1 MAESGRNPPIQEATQ
16 KTAWVLSGG
25 GSLGA
30 VQVGMLAELIA
41 EGVRPD
47 FIVGVSAGALNGAFL
62 AHNPCADTV
71 TRMATLWSEI
81 TTREALGLSWR
92 SMLGMLGLRDHV
104 ASAQG
109 LRNMLLREL
118 PYRSFSESSIPLHL
132 VCTDLITREE
142 VVISAGEV
150 IEAVIAST
158 AIPGVFPSV
167 LYHGRHLVDGAVSA
181 STPISV
187 AVRLGATRV
196 IVLPC
201 GFACATNTIPKR
213 PWGRAMHAITLMGAR
228 QLLRDFEHYSQSI
241 IVSIAPFTAHS
252 INPRTTT
259 LMAQSSLPV
268 RVSRL
273 VNGSIRTG
281 SRATTSRLSSRFT
294 RIVSRK
300 IIGESVRRSTR
311 SRQESQLKMKS
322 AVGPKYCGN
331 YCRATRCAKPC
342 REEWDSVCRV
352 LEGDKTSPLLTAE
365 RNNF

>member
-1 MAESGRNPPIQEATQ
+1 MAQSGRNPAIQEAMTS

-41 EGVRPD
+41 EGLRPD

-81 TTREALGLSWR
+81 TTREVLGLSWR
-92 SMLGMLGLRDHV
+92 SMLGMLGLSDHV

-109 LRNMLLREL
+109 LRNLLLREL
-118 PYRSFSESSIPLHL
+118 PYRLFSESSIPLHL
-132 VCTDLITREE
+132 VCTDLITGEE
-142 VVISAGEV
+142 VVISEGEV

-167 LYHGRHLVDGAVSA
+167 LHRGRQLVDGAVSA

-201 GFACATNTIPKR
+201 GFACATKIIPKR
-213 PWGRAMHAITLMGAR
+213 PWGRAMHAITLMGIGLAAACTRSAYCSEPVSCAQFEAR
-228 QLLRDFEHYSQSI
+228 VAHVLRLTEGLKEVLPDLPK
-241 IVSIAPFTAHS
+241 IVEKGVAL
-252 INPRTTT
+252 RC
-259 LMAQSSLPV
+259 Q
-268 RVSRL
+268 
-273 VNGSIRTG
+273 
-281 SRATTSRLSSRFT
+281 SRAPS
-294 RIVSRK
+294 
-300 IIGESVRRSTR
+300 RRS
-311 SRQESQLKMKS
+311 SDLSLDDL
-322 AVGPKYCGN
+322 
-331 YCRATRCAKPC
+331 RAEAL
-342 REEWDSVCRV
+342 
-352 LEGDKTSPLLTAE
+352 LE
-365 RNNF
+365 

>member
-1 MAESGRNPPIQEATQ
+1 MAESGRNPPIQEATTPE
-16 KTAWVLSGG
+16 TAWVLSGG

-81 TTREALGLSWR
+81 TTREVLGLSWR

-109 LRNMLLREL
+109 LRNLLLREL
-118 PYRSFSESSIPLHL
+118 PYRIFSESSIPLHL
-132 VCTDLITREE
+132 VCTDLITGEE
-142 VVISAGEV
+142 VVISEGDV

-201 GFACATNTIPKR
+201 GFACATNTIPKH

-228 QLLRDFEHYSQSI
+228 QLLRDFEHFSQSI
-241 IVSIAPFTAHS
+241 IVSIAP
-252 INPRTTT
+252 PVCP
-259 LMAQSSLPV
+259 LDQSSYDY
-268 RVSRL
+268 S
-273 VNGSIRTG
+273 NGAKLIA
-281 SRATTSRLSSRFT
+281 RAR
-294 RIVSRK
+294 
-300 IIGESVRRSTR
+300 ESTR
-311 SRQESQLKMKS
+311 QWLDKDGLACHDFPAQLTIHS
-322 AVGPKYCGN
+322 H
-331 YCRATRCAKPC
+331 R
-342 REEWDSVCRV
+342 
-352 LEGDKTSPLLTAE
+352 
-365 RNNF
+365 